1 MTHPSAVTTRP
12 PLLTVAS
19 GNLPPPGAAVLEA
32 AHGVAQLLQVGQT
45 RPVVVPG
52 QDKLQNKLELVFPC
66 HWRISRVLLR
76 AFLAACFS
84 E

>member
-52 QDKLQNKLELVFPC
+52 QDKLQNKLDLDFPFR
-66 HWRISRVLLR
+66 WLTAR
-76 AFLAACFS
+76 ALF
-84 E
+84 

>member
-1 MTHPSAVTTRP
+1 M
-12 PLLTVAS
+12 LLGV
-19 GNLPPPGAAVLEA
+19 VLEA

-52 QDKLQNKLELVFPC
+52 QDKHQNKLELVFPC
-66 HWRISRVLLR
+66 HWLISRVLLR